1 MLETIPLEHG
11 LIVASI
17 LFCLGIIGLL
27 IRRDLL
33 FILMSLEIIMNSAAL
48 AFIVA
53 GSAHT
58 NVLVD
63 KVINGKHLLVHAA
76 DGQVMY
82 IMIIALA
89 AAEAAIGLALL
100 LQLYR
105 RFHTLDIDAASEMR
119 G

>member
-1 MLETIPLEHG
+1 MFESIPLEHG
-11 LIVASI
+11 LIVSAI
-17 LFCLGIIGLL
+17 LFCLGLIGLL

-33 FILMSLEIIMNSAAL
+33 FVLMSLEVMMNAAAL

-58 NVLVD
+58 PVLVD
-63 KVINGKHLLVHAA
+63 KVIEGKHLLVHAA